1 MIETMGGILIYYG
14 AGGGGSILSTE
25 THPQASDRSV
35 VLVSGPIALV
45 LALVCVLGCFRCSL
59 ALVLRSLRARK
70 KTIHLG
76 DPLPCTCTG
85 VGLLE
90 FS

>member
-45 LALVCVLGCFRCSL
+45 LALVCVFAVLWHWYFARS
-59 ALVLRSLRARK
+59 ALEK